1 MQPSAAQTSLPKTIS
16 SGPFKAGHIQGI
28 AIDTKQQHI
37 YLSYTTMLIKTDYEG
52 NILGSVVGLVG
63 HLGDLT
69 FNEKDGRVYG
79 SLEYKDDSIGKGI
92 LKREGS
98 DKQLPNSFYIAIFDG
113 EKITINFD
121 KSTGAI
127 TFTLR
132 GTTYA
137 VNGTP
142 QASI

>member
-1 MQPSAAQTSLPKTIS
+1 MNRLLTSILLLVMLVGSMQHSAAQTSLPKTIS

-98 DKQLPNSFYIAIFDG
+98 NKQ
-113 EKITINFD
+113 
-121 KSTGAI
+121 
-127 TFTLR
+127 
-132 GTTYA
+132 
-137 VNGTP
+137 
-142 QASI
+142 